1 MKNNNIYI
9 KLKKAVTKNQVLGG
23 LLFNGALS
31 DTISVYEE
39 NVNTV
44 WTYLLPQKTPSAQKV
59 PIDICI
65 MPYDSEE
72 SLQKIETWVNGRKK
86 SVYARN
92 EYSLNATEISFKLKD
107 TETVGINTKSLAAG
121 KYIIGIGPIN

>member
-72 SLQKIETWVNGRKK
+72 SLQKIETWVNGC
-86 SVYARN
+86 
-92 EYSLNATEISFKLKD
+92 
-107 TETVGINTKSLAAG
+107 
-121 KYIIGIGPIN
+121 